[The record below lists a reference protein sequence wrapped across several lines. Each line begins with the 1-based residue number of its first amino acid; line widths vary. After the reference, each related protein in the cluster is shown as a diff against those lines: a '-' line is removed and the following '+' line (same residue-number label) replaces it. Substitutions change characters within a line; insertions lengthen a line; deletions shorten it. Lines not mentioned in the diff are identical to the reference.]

1 MKKINLLLL
10 IGVLLILAACS
21 KERTVQDEE
30 NQTEVDP
37 IESTY
42 KDEAISISIST
53 ESERYDQGETPVVI
67 IRNHGETPVDYTGLR
82 TSLEYLQDNVWIAA
96 DDAVTE
102 DKLNVLEPGNKM
114 EQKFPSSSIQ
124 QKGVYRIVFKFNE
137 IGDRSSE
144 NQRVAVLFSVN

>member
-1 MKKINLLLL
+1 MKKINVLVL
-10 IGVLLILAACS
+10 IGVLLILTACS
-21 KERTVQDEE
+21 KEKTVQEV
-30 NQTEVDP
+30 NQSEVDP

-42 KDEAISISIST
+42 KDEAISISILA
-53 ESERYDQGETPVVI
+53 EKERYDQGETPVVI
-67 IRNHGETPVDYTGLR
+67 LRNDGETSVDYTGLG

-96 DDAVTE
+96 DDTVTE